1 MSIQCHF
8 ISWPQIHVDI
18 ILSSFNN
25 IVLETYV
32 IFGTML
38 ILLVLE
44 LSSSVGFVK
53 SWNVVGELIS
63 H

>member
-1 MSIQCHF
+1 M
-8 ISWPQIHVDI
+8 HVDI

-32 IFGTML
+32 IFGTLL

-44 LSSSVGFVK
+44 LSSSVGFAR
-53 SWNVVGELIS
+53 SWNIVGELVS
-63 H
+63 HLRFHRINQKGAS